1 MKDILQKSFKFAFP
15 FTIISKQNT
24 VKLVAGE
31 DYRYTLTGANLDS
44 WLPSLLAKID
54 GNTSTK
60 EILENL
66 DETLKQ
72 QALAILE
79 RLYGE
84 RVLIENFLLKTNLT
98 ENYKLKV
105 FGSGKVFELLQNV
118 AEKESSK
125 SSQKTVKILCQDRL
139 DYQQILT
146 FNQQRLAENS
156 LFLWVSYGAMT
167 RGFVSPV
174 FFPNIGACLACL
186 ITQFKRLSPAP
197 EIYQDLIEHAQ
208 DLKNINAV
216 SFPDYGVKML
226 EQLVL
231 WKLSLLQQP
240 ELPASIYR
248 LHVLETSSLEIS
260 SHQVFIA
267 PDCPECRQGV

>member
-1 MKDILQKSFKFAFP
+1 MEDILQKSFKFAFP

-44 WLPSLLAKID
+44 WLPSLLVKID

-60 EILENL
+60 EILENF
-66 DETLKQ
+66 DEPLKQ

-84 RVLIENFLLKTNLT
+84 RVLIENFLLKTNLI
-98 ENYKLKV
+98 ENYKLKI

-139 DYQQILT
+139 DYQQILN

-167 RGFVSPV
+167 RGFVSPI

-197 EIYQDLIEHAQ
+197 EIYQDLIEHTQ

-216 SFPDYGVKML
+216 SFPDYGVNML

-231 WKLSLLQQP
+231 WKLSLLQQA

-248 LHVLETSSLEIS
+248 LHVLEISSLEIS

>member
-31 DYRYTLTGANLDS
+31 DYRYTLTGVNLDS

-54 GNTSTK
+54 GNNSTK

-84 RVLIENFLLKTNLT
+84 RVLIENFLLKTNPK
-98 ENYKLKV
+98 EDYKLKI

-118 AEKESSK
+118 AEKESSE
-125 SSQKTVKILCQDRL
+125 SSQKIIKILCQDRL

-167 RGFVSPV
+167 RGFVSPI
-174 FFPNIGACLACL
+174 FFPNTGACLACL

-197 EIYQDLIEHAQ
+197 EIYQDLIEHTQ

-216 SFPDYGVKML
+216 NFSDYGVKML

-231 WKLSLLQQP
+231 WKLSLLQQA

-267 PDCPECRQGV
+267 PDCPECRQGI

>member
-15 FTIISKQNT
+15 FTIISKQNA

-31 DYRYTLTGANLDS
+31 DYRYTLTGLNLDS

-54 GNTSTK
+54 GNNPTK

-84 RVLIENFLLKTNLT
+84 RVLIENFLLKTNPK
-98 ENYKLKV
+98 EDYKLKI

-118 AEKESSK
+118 AEKESNK
-125 SSQKTVKILCQDRL
+125 SSQKVIKILCQDRL

-167 RGFVSPV
+167 RGFVSPI

-197 EIYQDLIEHAQ
+197 EIYQDLIEHTQ

-216 SFPDYGVKML
+216 NFPDYGVKML

-231 WKLSLLQQP
+231 WKLSLLQQA

-248 LHVLETSSLEIS
+248 LHVLEISSLEIS

-267 PDCPECRQGV
+267 PDCPECRQGI

>member
-54 GNTSTK
+54 GNNPTK

-84 RVLIENFLLKTNLT
+84 RVLIENFLLKTNPK
-98 ENYKLKV
+98 EDYKLKI

-118 AEKESSK
+118 AEKESNK
-125 SSQKTVKILCQDRL
+125 SSQKVIKILCQDRL

-167 RGFVSPV
+167 RGFVSPI

-197 EIYQDLIEHAQ
+197 EIYQDLIEHTQ

-216 SFPDYGVKML
+216 NFPDYGVKML

-231 WKLSLLQQP
+231 WKLSLLQQA

-248 LHVLETSSLEIS
+248 LHVLEISSLEIS

-267 PDCPECRQGV
+267 PDCPECRQGI

>member
-15 FTIISKQNT
+15 FTIISKQNI

-54 GNTSTK
+54 GNKLTK
-60 EILENL
+60 EILENF
-66 DETLKQ
+66 DEPLKE

-84 RVLIENFLLKTNLT
+84 RVLIENVVLKIATK
-98 ENYKLKV
+98 ENYKLEI
-105 FGSGKVFELLQNV
+105 FGSGKVFELLQNL
-118 AEKESSK
+118 AEKDFNKDSK
-125 SSQKTVKILCQDRL
+125 NIIKILCQDRL

-146 FNQQRLAENS
+146 FNQQRLMENS

-167 RGFVSPV
+167 RGFVSPI

-186 ITQFKRLSPAP
+186 ISQFKQLSPTP
-197 EIYQDLIEHAQ
+197 EIYQELIEQAP
-208 DLKNINAV
+208 KSIKAV
-216 SFPDYGVKML
+216 NFPDYGVKML

-231 WKLSLLQQP
+231 WKLSFLQET

-248 LHVLETSSLEIS
+248 LHVLEISSLEIS

-267 PDCPECRQGV
+267 PDCPGCRQGV

>member
-15 FTIISKQNT
+15 FTIITKQNT
-24 VKLVAGE
+24 VKLIAGE

-54 GNTSTK
+54 GNKLTK
-60 EILENL
+60 EILENF
-66 DETLKQ
+66 DEPLKE

-84 RVLIENFLLKTNLT
+84 RVLIENVVLKIATK
-98 ENYKLKV
+98 ENYKLEI
-105 FGSGKVFELLQNV
+105 FGSGKVYNLLQNL
-118 AEKESSK
+118 AEKDFNKDSK
-125 SSQKTVKILCQDRL
+125 NIIKILCQDRL
-139 DYQQILT
+139 DYQEILN
-146 FNQQRLAENS
+146 FNQQRLMENS

-167 RGFVSPV
+167 RGFVSPI
-174 FFPNIGACLACL
+174 FFPNIGACLSCL
-186 ITQFKRLSPAP
+186 ITQFKHLSPTP
-197 EIYQDLIEHAQ
+197 EIYQELIEHAQ
-208 DLKNINAV
+208 SSKTIQAV
-216 SFPDYGVKML
+216 NFPDYGVKML

-231 WKLSLLQQP
+231 WKLSLLQET

-248 LHVLETSSLEIS
+248 LHVLEISSLEIS

-267 PDCPECRQGV
+267 PDCPGCRQGI

>member
-1 MKDILQKSFKFAFP
+1 MEDILQKSFKFAFP

-54 GNTSTK
+54 SNNSTK

-84 RVLIENFLLKTNLT
+84 RVLIENFLLKTNPK
-98 ENYKLKV
+98 EDYKLKI

-125 SSQKTVKILCQDRL
+125 SSQKIVKILCQDRL
-139 DYQQILT
+139 DYQQILN

-167 RGFVSPV
+167 RGFVSPI

-197 EIYQDLIEHAQ
+197 EIYQDLIEHTQ

-231 WKLSLLQQP
+231 WKLSLLQQA

-248 LHVLETSSLEIS
+248 LHVLEISSLEIS

-267 PDCPECRQGV
+267 PDCPECRQGI